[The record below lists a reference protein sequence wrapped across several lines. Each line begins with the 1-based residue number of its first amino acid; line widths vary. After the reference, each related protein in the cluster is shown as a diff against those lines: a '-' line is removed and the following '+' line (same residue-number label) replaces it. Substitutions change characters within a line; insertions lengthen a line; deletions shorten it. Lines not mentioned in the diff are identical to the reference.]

1 MQRLTT
7 LEIIRNKILN
17 HETLKTQLMRWRFFS
32 QKIVFT
38 NGCFDLI
45 HLGHI
50 DYLAKASDE
59 GDVLIVGL
67 NSDTSTSGLKGP
79 SRPINKQ
86 EQRAMILASFQFVSA
101 VVIFDEP
108 TPFQLISTIQPDVL
122 IKGGDYKSEEIVG
135 YDVVK
140 AKKGIIK
147 TLEFLEGYSTS
158 YIEEKIRSFKKT

>member
-1 MQRLTT
+1 MQRPKT

-17 HETLKTQLMRWRFFS
+17 HETLKIQLMRWRFFS

-50 DYLAKASDE
+50 DYLAKASDD

-67 NSDTSTSGLKGP
+67 NSDTSARELKGP
-79 SRPINKQ
+79 ARPINNQ
-86 EQRAMILASFQFVSA
+86 DQRAMILASFQFVSA

-108 TPFQLISTIQPDVL
+108 TPLQLITTIQPDVL
-122 IKGGDYKSEEIVG
+122 IKGGDYKPEDIVG

-140 AKKGIIK
+140 AKKGIVK
-147 TLEFLEGYSTS
+147 TIEFLEGYSTS
-158 YIEEKIRSFKKT
+158 FIEEKIRSYKKT